1 MQIFVEDSNMAK
13 KIEVIMATFFIA
25 TCISFCFAK
34 SANDLPDETPHPPR
48 PPAPLPTPKVAKRL
62 NKVATLLGTVNVAMG
77 SFSRSKTVKTVS
89 QSMRG
94 DNDAELQE
102 GLDQAITTL
111 AVLDVGGGIVSPVV
125 AHLVVSI
132 ATVKALSKTKK
143 ALENF
148 GNKLPQFADE
158 LDDLSDGVI
167 KTKLNQMK
175 QVVLDTFKTDVRQIR
190 KNDPSTLKYIKKA
203 KRLLKV
209 KTLAGVLGPIFDIAA
224 VGVNSWALHTTIRDC
239 RKDPT
244 MCNYGAI
251 ASASLSIAAG
261 FVGLGTFVAVFKMTA
276 AAAAVAGPAGA
287 IFAALLGIT
296 ATCIE
301 LWYTPPSVRI
311 ASENR
316 LKEDAMK
323 ELDTYAKEELYNA
336 TKKYTKNDLYVVNQ
350 GHLPKWFTYDPP
362 KNSVQFGLDRNESR
376 SYSPLDHECSR
387 PQWRAA
393 EVHTQTFTPSKQ
405 TVCPYLV
412 DGNEFKSTKDDSSRP
427 SYLPD
432 GLGYDFYGLAKDYQ
446 EYKGNKGRPDNESP
460 YNGATVLVST
470 NKVQPAELENRELS
484 ANLRGLNI
492 NTGRKG
498 GNEPFDDQVVIG
510 DMPTLDA
517 GEKVIVRTGSGN
529 DALNIDGRLGSFTS
543 ADVLDA
549 DLGEEGQNTLNF
561 GAIASGYGIEGI
573 SFDAK
578 TGVVQ
583 YKYGSG
589 QQQNVGKVM
598 HVQIL
603 EASSFDDEITLH
615 SNRPGPDGFTVF
627 KFKGLATYTIDISS
641 LTNKNDTRYFTIIDS
656 SSSLDSDEGRVPV
669 LKLVNF
675 GENAKANDIQYREE
689 GIFVYG
695 ERTEKSHDAED
706 EGKSRE
712 RRVIVDKGE
721 CDGETGGNPTMGSSG
736 KELLAI
742 IRLKHQRLIKI
753 EAKSSN
759 GRCVMKRRKQQ
770 ELDTQFFPG
779 KRLHI
784 DFSERNYDGSEDD
797 DYALLKCPLNT
808 VNEPTTINLGDGEN
822 DYLVIGEHLFTDPC
836 DIDGMKLVRHRTLEN
851 AWNLVLAGPDLEKF
865 TGKARTITLIGV
877 EKILNEHGDIVL
889 ELPDSPT
896 HNLNRKYTDVS
907 RNDMRKWAE
916 AGRTKEIKDNIM
928 TCIDGTGDLSLEKR
942 EELCSQGDE
951 DEDEN
956 EDENN

>member
-1 MQIFVEDSNMAK
+1 MAK

-25 TCISFCFAK
+25 TCISFCFAR
-34 SANDLPDETPHPPR
+34 SAIDPPHETPHPPR
-48 PPAPLPTPKVAKRL
+48 PPAPLPTAKVAKRL

-94 DNDAELQE
+94 GNNTELQE

-125 AHLVVSI
+125 AHLVESI

-148 GNKLPQFADE
+148 GYTLPQFADE
-158 LDDLSDGVI
+158 LDDLSDDVI
-167 KTKLNQMK
+167 KTRLNQMK

-244 MCNYGAI
+244 MCNHGAI

-276 AAAAVAGPAGA
+276 AAAAVSGPAGA
-287 IFAALLGIT
+287 IVAALLGIT

-323 ELDTYAKEELYNA
+323 ELDTYAKEELYIA
-336 TKKYTKNDLYVVNQ
+336 TKNYTKNDLYVVNQ
-350 GHLPKWFTYDPP
+350 GHLPKWFIYDPP
-362 KNSVQFGLDRNESR
+362 KNLVQFGMDRNEPR
-376 SYSPLDHECSR
+376 RYSPADHYHACSDPHWGKTNQPLNR
-387 PQWRAA
+387 P
-393 EVHTQTFTPSKQ
+393 PIDSNDYI
-405 TVCPYLV
+405 VCPYVV
-412 DGNEFKSTKDDSSRP
+412 DGNEFISTKDNSSFP

-432 GLGYDFYGLAKDYQ
+432 NRGLGYDFYGLAKDYQ
-446 EYKGNKGRPDNESP
+446 EYKKGEGRPDNESP

-470 NKVQPAELENRELS
+470 NKVQPAELKNRELS

-492 NTGRKG
+492 NTGKKG
-498 GNEPFDDQVVIG
+498 GDKPFDDLVRIG
-510 DMPTLDA
+510 NMPSLDA
-517 GEKVIVRTGSGN
+517 GEIVIVRTGSGN

-615 SNRPGPDGFTVF
+615 SNKPGPEGFTVF
-627 KFKGLATYTIDISS
+627 KFKGLATYKIDISS
-641 LTNKNDTRYFTIIDS
+641 LTTQNDTRYFTIIDS
-656 SSSLDSDEGRVPV
+656 SSPLESDEGRVPV

-784 DFSERNYDGSEDD
+784 DLSERNYDGSEDD
-797 DYALLKCPLNT
+797 DYALLKCPLST

-836 DIDGMKLVRHRTLEN
+836 DIDRMKLVRHRTLKN
-851 AWNLVLAGPDLEKF
+851 AWKLVLAGPDLEKF

-928 TCIDGTGDLSLEKR
+928 TCIDGTGDLSLEER
-942 EELCSQGDE
+942 EELCSQ
-951 DEDEN
+951 
-956 EDENN
+956 